1 MQNKYYTIM
10 QNLGALCIS
19 RGTDTGEAVG
29 LDELGHIDE
38 NPFSE
43 LNFKLTDCSH
53 FSDSVRD
60 AVPLCCPAVAVTPF
74 GQCQPGVR
82 YNDFACHAIIAKQP
96 GQIFWLSALPDTVG
110 AQCSMIEYQLVH
122 RHPT

>member
-1 MQNKYYTIM
+1 ML

-19 RGTDTGEAVG
+19 RGTDTGEAGV

-43 LNFKLTDCSH
+43 QNFKLTDYSH
-53 FSDSVRD
+53 ISDSFRD

-74 GQCQPGVR
+74 CKCQPSVR

-96 GQIFWLSALPDTVG
+96 GQIFWLSALPDAVLN
-110 AQCSMIEYQLVH
+110 AV
-122 RHPT
+122 